1 MFEVGHR
8 RYYLLSSTRL
18 LDDGGLLR
26 DRLDD
31 GRSSRLRHLGWGG
44 NDVGNLDGTL
54 LELVRELFVQ
64 EIANYEDSNDGHDVE
79 HVKGGLGG
87 DFLDNGTLSMVD
99 DWGAHY

>member
-1 MFEVGHR
+1 VGHS
-8 RYYLLSSTRL
+8 RYYLLSARPGL

-31 GRSSRLRHLGWGG
+31 GRSSRLRSHLGWGR
-44 NDVGNLDGTL
+44 NDIGNLDGTL

-64 EIANYEDSNDGHDVE
+64 EISNHEDSNDSHDVE
-79 HVKGGLGG
+79 YVKGRLGG
-87 DFLDNGTLSMVD
+87 DFLDNGALSMVD

>member
-1 MFEVGHR
+1 MGR
-8 RYYLLSSTRL
+8 GRYYLLSTRL

-31 GRSSRLRHLGWGG
+31 GRSSRLGSHLGWGR
-44 NDVGNLDGTL
+44 NDIGNLDGTL
-54 LELVRELFVQ
+54 LELVREFLIQ
-64 EIANYEDSNDGHDVE
+64 EIANYEDSNNGHNVKN
-79 HVKGGLGG
+79 VKGRLGG